1 MWKNI
6 SAYLNK
12 NRFLNTALSLFF
24 CFIILCLAFNQY
36 YFIAGIIFYITTVI
50 YIVTRSQQLLHIPVK
65 MLTSVQHD
73 VSTNQYQSIKVIPPY
88 FIR

>member
-36 YFIAGIIFYITTVI
+36 YFIAEIIFYITTII
-50 YIVTRSQQLLHIPVK
+50 YIVTHYQQLL
-65 MLTSVQHD
+65 SR
-73 VSTNQYQSIKVIPPY
+73 IKKWWKLLLSFGVLFFLLAFMP
-88 FIR
+88 RNH